1 MYLVVDITALKVT
14 RSPTQQNKT
23 QGGWL
28 TASLFFKEKG
38 LDYDF
43 NLRRMY
49 RGRKILNDSNSW
61 RPITG

>member
-1 MYLVVDITALKVT
+1 MYLVVDITALKAT

-28 TASLFFKEKG
+28 TASLFFIEKG

-43 NLRRMY
+43 NLRRC
-49 RGRKILNDSNSW
+49 NWSW
-61 RPITG
+61 

>member
-1 MYLVVDITALKVT
+1 MQLL
-14 RSPTQQNKT
+14 SLTQIGSRKKLNKT

-38 LDYDF
+38 LDYD
-43 NLRRMY
+43 NYLRRMY